1 MCKFEHI
8 SHKIRNKA
16 RYLLSTFLFTINTSE
31 IRGIQTGNASIKLP
45 LFTDST
51 TVYAENSKEPKK
63 KKKDTR
69 TTDFSRI
76 LEYKV
81 NIKINFMC
89 FSYEQ
94 VKIEIKN
101 SEKT

>member
-1 MCKFEHI
+1 MWKFEHI

-63 KKKDTR
+63 KKKKKELL
-69 TTDFSRI
+69 I
-76 LEYKV
+76 LAGFQ
-81 NIKINFMC
+81 NIRSI
-89 FSYEQ
+89 
-94 VKIEIKN
+94 
-101 SEKT
+101 